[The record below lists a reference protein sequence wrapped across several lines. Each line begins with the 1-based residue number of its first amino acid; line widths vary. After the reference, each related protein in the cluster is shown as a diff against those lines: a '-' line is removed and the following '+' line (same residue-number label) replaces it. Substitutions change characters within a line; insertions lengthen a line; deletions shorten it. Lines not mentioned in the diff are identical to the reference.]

1 MPLSVGLPPTSLV
14 FLSQLFWLHSHP
26 PFLFFLWRQ
35 PEVQSTAPFSSP
47 LFCGCSLKDLIHSGG
62 SDSMIYTLGSPNYV
76 FSFSNIFLNSRFLS
90 LASQEILGAL
100 QETTR
105 AHTHKTLSSSVS
117 CSHRDPLSLPWLF
130 LSCLT
135 SNLTANSG
143 QLYIKK
149 IIQNTTSY
157 FPFHISLVQ
166 ATFTSPLES

>member
-1 MPLSVGLPPTSLV
+1 MLLSADFPPTSLV

-26 PFLFFLWRQ
+26 LFLFFLWRQ

-47 LFCGCSLKDLIHSGG
+47 LFFGCSLNDLIHSGS
-62 SDSMIYTLGSPNYV
+62 SDRTIYTLGSPNYV

-105 AHTHKTLSSSVS
+105 HSPPLLSSSVS

-130 LSCLT
+130 LPCLT
-135 SNLTANSG
+135 SNLTVNCG

-149 IIQNTTSY
+149 TIQNTTSY
-157 FPFHISLVQ
+157 FPFHIPLVQ
-166 ATFTSPLES
+166 VTFTSPLES